1 MHEAA
6 RHETFSQLAADLA
19 SLQILFLASNQLT
32 SVPAELGDLASLQI
46 LWLYSN
52 QLEGPVVDALANLSS
67 IRYLSLGA
75 NALYGV
81 IPEDIWLNLTR
92 LEYLSLARNK
102 LVGGLPPPLGN
113 LSLLQELRLGL

>member
-1 MHEAA
+1 M
-6 RHETFSQLAADLA
+6 TVTD
-19 SLQILFLASNQLT
+19 
-32 SVPAELGDLASLQI
+32 

-102 LVGGLPPPLGN
+102 LVGGLPPPLPHPIYRNRPLKLHKN
-113 LSLLQELRLGL
+113 LKRNNLN